1 MGFVVSI
8 KAVEV
13 DSTKVESITSWPAP
27 KTLTKIRSFHG
38 LTTFYRRFIKNFS
51 IIMAP
56 LTECLKGG

>member
-8 KAVEV
+8 KGVEV
-13 DSTKVESITSWPAP
+13 DSTKVEAITSWPTP

-38 LTTFYRRFIKNFS
+38 LTTFYRRFINNFS